1 MKISKVESLN
11 EHLQEMEDRI
21 RIRAYERFVQRGGDP
36 GRAMEDWCAA
46 SSELTAQPAIALSE
60 TETSFVVFFD
70 LPDADVADLELLV
83 ADQAMLI
90 RGSQRPALDIPGTV
104 HICEFQPRQVFR
116 FLGLPRAIDHDTI
129 DVEYDDGILRA
140 TAEIAAAVTAKP
152 KPKARAKAKTKRASA
167 SV

>member
-1 MKISKVESLN
+1 MSPKSIVKISKVESLY
-11 EHLQEMEDRI
+11 EHLQEMEERI

-46 SSELTAQPAIALSE
+46 SSELTAKPAIALSE

-90 RGSQRPALDIPGTV
+90 RGCTRLLIFRARCTFVNFNRVRCSAFSACRERSTPTPLTSITTM
-104 HICEFQPRQVFR
+104 EFFEPQPRS
-116 FLGLPRAIDHDTI
+116 P
-129 DVEYDDGILRA
+129 
-140 TAEIAAAVTAKP
+140 
-152 KPKARAKAKTKRASA
+152 AR
-167 SV
+167 